1 MNTLISKLD
10 CRVNYNKSKI
20 TESHRSLYK
29 ESSYPSQSRV
39 KELGEDARE
48 VKSKVSP
55 KDGII
60 HLRKGN
66 DGIAETSEKMVSS
79 ENFKL

>member
-1 MNTLISKLD
+1 MLIGKLD

-20 TESHRSLYK
+20 IESHRSLYK
-29 ESSYPSQSRV
+29 ESSYLSQSRV

-55 KDGII
+55 KDGLGLSI
-60 HLRKGN
+60 
-66 DGIAETSEKMVSS
+66 
-79 ENFKL
+79 